1 VESSWARP
9 EAEVLAELGVDRSSG
24 LPTEDAR
31 ARLARYGRNA
41 LAEARPKSAWAI
53 LLAQLKSIIMALLA
67 VAAGVSLFFDEVVD
81 CLAIL
86 AVLAI
91 NVAIGFFSELR
102 ATRSMEALRRLG
114 SVKARVR
121 RGGAV
126 HEVPAPELVPGDIV
140 LLEGGDVVSA
150 DLRIVEASRLQ
161 ADESTLTGESAP
173 VDKATATLPPG
184 TPLVERANLLFR
196 GTAVV
201 RGSGEGVVVATGM
214 ATELGRIARL
224 VEEAEEETTPLEK
237 RLESL
242 GRRLVYAT
250 LVIAVL
256 TTAVGI
262 LAGRGIL
269 LMVGMGIALAV
280 AAIPEGLPI
289 VATIALA
296 RGMWRLARRNALVNR
311 LSSVE
316 TLGATNVIL
325 TDKTGTLTENRMTLV
340 RVALA
345 ARDVDLPAPPEP
357 PLIDAL
363 TIAVLCNNASLPAS
377 GDPLEVAL
385 LEGGARLGLD
395 RRALLARLPEVRE
408 EAFDVTLRM
417 MATVHR
423 DGDRFLYAVKGAPEP
438 VVHAC
443 GSPPGWLER
452 NEKLAGEGTRVL
464 AVARKWGGSG
474 GLPAYEGLE
483 MVGLLGLL
491 DPPRADARDAVAAC
505 RQAGIRVVMVTGDHA
520 ATARTIARAV
530 GLVDEDGA
538 RVVLGRELAALSRRE
553 MLDVRVFARVAPEQ
567 KLDLVRAHQQEGRV
581 VAMTGDG
588 VNDAPALKK
597 ADIGIAMGL
606 RGTDV
611 AREAADVVLKDDAFA
626 SIVAAIRQGRIIF
639 GNVRKFVFYLLSCNA
654 SEILLVAGATV
665 AESSLPILPLQI
677 LFLNLVTDVF
687 PALALALGEGEGA
700 VMEQPPRDPK
710 EPVLAGRH
718 WAGIAAYGG
727 VMTACAL
734 GAHACVS
741 LGFGYGEARAVTVA
755 FLTLAFAQVL
765 HVFNMRDRGSRF
777 FRNEIVRSPWVWGAV
792 VLCAVLLLGA
802 VYVDPVSRVLHLPPP
817 DGHGWLVIL
826 LSASF
831 TWLAGQS
838 WCSSRVFHA
847 LRRP

>member
-1 VESSWARP
+1 VQGEPSWARG
-9 EAEVLAELGVDRSSG
+9 ATEVLADLGVPREGLSG
-24 LPTEDAR
+24 TEAA
-31 ARLARYGRNA
+31 ARLARFGPNA
-41 LAEARPKSAWAI
+41 LAEARPKSAWTI
-53 LLAQLKSIIMALLA
+53 LWGQVKSVIMALLA
-67 VAAGVSLFFDEVVD
+67 VAAGVSLFVGDPVD
-81 CLAIL
+81 CVAIL

-121 RGGAV
+121 RAGV
-126 HEVPAPELVPGDIV
+126 VRDVPANELVPGDVV

-150 DLRIVEASRLQ
+150 DLRLLHASRLE
-161 ADESTLTGESAP
+161 ADESALTGESAP
-173 VDKATATLPPG
+173 VGKRTDPLPAG
-184 TPLVERANLLFR
+184 TPLVERTNMLFR
-196 GTAVV
+196 GTSAV
-201 RGSGEGVVVATGM
+201 RGSGEGVVTATGM

-224 VEEAEEETTPLEK
+224 VEEAGEGATPLEK
-237 RLESL
+237 KLESL
-242 GRRLVYAT
+242 GRMLVYAT
-250 LVIAVL
+250 LGIAAL
-256 TTAVGI
+256 TTTVGVVT
-262 LAGRGIL
+262 GRGFV
-269 LMVGMGIALAV
+269 LMLEMGIALAV

-311 LSSVE
+311 LSAVE
-316 TLGATNVIL
+316 ALGATNVIL

-340 RVALA
+340 RVALPEG
-345 ARDVDLPAPPEP
+345 DVSLPAPPEP
-357 PLIDAL
+357 PLVAAL
-363 TIAVLCNNASLPAS
+363 EIAALCNNASLPPS

-385 LEGGARLGLD
+385 LEGAAGFPVR
-395 RRALLARLPEVRE
+395 RLPRVRE
-408 EAFDVTLRM
+408 EAFDASLRM

-423 DGDRFLYAVKGAPEP
+423 DGDRFLYAVKGAPEA

-452 NEKLAGEGTRVL
+452 NEKLAREGARVL

-474 GLPAYEGLE
+474 GEPAYEGLQ

-491 DPPRADARDAVAAC
+491 DPPRADARDAVARC
-505 RQAGIRVVMVTGDHA
+505 QRAGIRVVMVTGDHA
-520 ATARTIARAV
+520 ATAVSIARAV
-530 GLVDEDGA
+530 GLADGA
-538 RVVLGRELAALSRRE
+538 VVLGRDLAALPRRA
-553 MLDVRVFARVAPEQ
+553 MLEAAVFARVAPEQ
-567 KLDLVRAHQQEGRV
+567 KLDLVRAHQEEGSI

-639 GNVRKFVFYLLSCNA
+639 SNVRKFVFYLLSCNA
-654 SEILLVAGATV
+654 SEILLVSGATV

-700 VMEQPPRDPK
+700 VMEQPPRDPR
-710 EPVLAGRH
+710 EPVLTGRH

-727 VMTACAL
+727 LMTACAL
-734 GAHACVS
+734 GAHACAS
-741 LGFGYGEARAVTVA
+741 EGLGYGEARAVTVA
-755 FLTLAFAQVL
+755 FLTLALAQVL

-777 FRNEIVRSPWVWGAV
+777 LRNEIVRSPYVWGAV
-792 VLCAVLLLGA
+792 ALCAGLLLAA
-802 VYVDPVSRVLHLPPP
+802 VYVPALSRVLQLPPP
-817 DGHGWLVIL
+817 DGRGWLVIL
-826 LSASF
+826 LSAGL
-831 TWLAGQS
+831 TWVLGQV
-838 WCSSRVFHA
+838 WCSLA
-847 LRRP
+847 PRR